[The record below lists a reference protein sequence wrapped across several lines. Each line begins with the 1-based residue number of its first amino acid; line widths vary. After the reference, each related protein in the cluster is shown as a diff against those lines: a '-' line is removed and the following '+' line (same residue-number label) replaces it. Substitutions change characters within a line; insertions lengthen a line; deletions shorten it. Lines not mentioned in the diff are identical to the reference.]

1 MKLKYVIKCS
11 AVVTKNIEVEGSNA
25 KEAKENAEQLAR
37 QFLWDHNLDDVDTA
51 CKWDGNMKSEVDHL
65 IL

>member
-11 AVVTKNIEVEGSNA
+11 AVVTKDIEVEGSNA

-37 QFLWDHNLDDVDTA
+37 QMLL
-51 CKWDGNMKSEVDHL
+51 K
-65 IL
+65 ILVY